1 MAQPL
6 HNRSVIAG
14 CNIDTRNVNTAISTI
29 CPLSPFCKLIVELFP
44 TLLVT
49 SEMVKKAVV
58 VFFKATDLPA
68 SAATIIS
75 FLQTGL
81 PGTCPSRAELSE
93 EEEGV
98 GGA

>member
-1 MAQPL
+1 
-6 HNRSVIAG
+6 
-14 CNIDTRNVNTAISTI
+14 
-29 CPLSPFCKLIVELFP
+29 
-44 TLLVT
+44 
-49 SEMVKKAVV
+49 VV